1 MRITRKGQVTIPQ
14 AIREKAG
21 LHPYT
26 EVEFEMVDGKV
37 LLKPGGKASAR
48 GERAVECLRG
58 TLKRAG
64 MTADQ
69 IMALMR
75 NTD

>member
-21 LHPYT
+21 LHPNT
-26 EVEFEMVDGKV
+26 EVEFEIADGKV
-37 LLKPGGKASAR
+37 ILKRVGRASAR

-58 TLKRAG
+58 TLKRA
-64 MTADQ
+64 A
-69 IMALMR
+69 
-75 NTD
+75 